1 MTDLLCSCAQKRFI
15 YSISSVESNDKLYG
29 GSPSYMAELSE
40 LIYVSMSATLQQLTA
55 LGEVSESSID
65 NVSGSLAQA
74 KGALDLVNHI
84 AYRMEVTTA
93 AVGMFINRLIEL
105 ARKNKALFTTAD
117 HKYYSSTVENVVT
130 ILQKQ
135 QRLLSSSS
143 SKLSDDSSNTA
154 AANDHFADELIT
166 SLKKQ
171 LT

>member
-1 MTDLLCSCAQKRFI
+1 MTDLLCSFAQKRFI

-29 GSPSYMAELSE
+29 GSPSYIAELSE

-84 AYRMEVTTA
+84 VYRMEMSA
-93 AVGMFINRLIEL
+93 AVGLFINRLIEL
-105 ARKNKALFTTAD
+105 ARKNKAQFTAAD
-117 HKYYSSTVENVVT
+117 QKYYSSTVEYVVT
-130 ILQKQ
+130 ILRKQQ
-135 QRLLSSSS
+135 QRLQHSSN
-143 SKLSDDSSNTA
+143 SSNTA
-154 AANDHFADELIT
+154 ASDHFADELIT
-166 SLKKQ
+166 SLKQ

>member
-1 MTDLLCSCAQKRFI
+1 MKIYVNMTDLLCSFAQKRFI

-74 KGALDLVNHI
+74 KGALDLVNRI
-84 AYRMEVTTA
+84 MYRMELSA
-93 AVGMFINRLIEL
+93 AVGLFINRLIEL
-105 ARKNKALFTTAD
+105 ARKNKAQFTAAD
-117 HKYYSSTVENVVT
+117 QKYYNSTVENVVT

-135 QRLLSSSS
+135 PRLYS
-143 SKLSDDSSNTA
+143 SSNTA
-154 AANDHFADELIT
+154 ASDHFADDLIT
-166 SLKKQ
+166 SLKQ